1 MSMIES
7 PNELTPSSV
16 RARRNLNPSMNA
28 STKSRSSIRLCVAS
42 DIGARCY
49 AAEPARP
56 CCTRKREYRKSDL
69 GSLGYLARHDSRCPD
84 RLAPVDRCPSGSA
97 VSRRH
102 FAGSRLSAER
112 VDVKRVDPMRLS
124 EFERKLS
131 R

>member
-1 MSMIES
+1 MAES
-7 PNELTPSSV
+7 AADKAGEQLVTDCR
-16 RARRNLNPSMNA
+16 RA
-28 STKSRSSIRLCVAS
+28 SREKEVAPTS
-42 DIGARCY
+42 NQLG
-49 AAEPARP
+49 P

-69 GSLGYLARHDSRCPD
+69 GSLGYLAHHDSRCPD

-112 VDVKRVDPMRLS
+112 IDVKRVDPMRLS